1 MIKLKLAWKLFAAF
15 LLLASCQGAS
25 AQSYPS
31 RPIRLVIPYNP
42 GGVVDYV
49 GRALATQ
56 LGTELGQT
64 IVSENKPGAGGIVG
78 TDSVARER
86 PDGYTLLIMDP
97 AIVINPTLQITIS
110 YDLFKQLDTLSIV
123 SSSPLVLVTAPEL
136 NVKTFQEFVA
146 YGKANPGKLNFAS
159 AGLGTTPHLAGEM
172 FKQRTGIDA
181 THVPYRGIASSY
193 ADLMTN
199 KIQFAFSS
207 IAGAIPFTND
217 NRVTALA
224 TTGGTRAP
232 VYPDKP
238 TVQEAGLADFNVDL
252 WLAVFAPVGMP
263 ADVRNKVLAAIAKVV
278 GTEDFKTAL
287 GRVGAVPRGSSPEEG
302 AAFVKSEYEKWK
314 KIVVDGNIRER

>member
-1 MIKLKLAWKLFAAF
+1 MIARRLTRTLLAT
-15 LLLASCQGAS
+15 LLLVALGDGAS
-25 AQSYPS
+25 AQTYPS
-31 RPIRLVIPYNP
+31 RPIRIVIPYNP

-64 IVSENKPGAGGIVG
+64 FVSENKPGAGGILG
-78 TDSVARER
+78 TDVVARER

-97 AIVINPTLQITIS
+97 AIVINPTLQPIIP
-110 YDLFKQLDTLSIV
+110 YDLFKQLDTLSII
-123 SSSPLVLVTAPEL
+123 SSSPLVLVVTPEL
-136 NVKTFQEFVA
+136 NVKTFAEFVA

-159 AGLGTTPHLAGEM
+159 AGLGTTPHLAGEL

-199 KIQFAFSS
+199 KIQFSISS
-207 IAGAIPFTND
+207 IAGAISFIAD
-217 NRVTALA
+217 NRVIALA
-224 TTGGTRAP
+224 TTGATRAA

-238 TVQEAGLADFNVDL
+238 TVEEAGLADFNVDL
-252 WLAVFAPVGMP
+252 WLAVFAPVGIP
-263 ADVRNKVLAAIAKVV
+263 ADVRNKLLAAIAKVV

-302 AAFVKSEYEKWK
+302 AAFVKSEFEKWK
-314 KIVVDGNIRER
+314 KIVVDSNIRDK

>member
-1 MIKLKLAWKLFAAF
+1 MIERRLVRGLLSAFMLVALCEAA
-15 LLLASCQGAS
+15 A

-78 TDSVARER
+78 TDAVARDR

-97 AIVINPTLQITIS
+97 AIVINPTLQTTIS
-110 YDLFKQLDTLSIV
+110 YDLFKQLDTLSII
-123 SSSPLVLVTAPEL
+123 SSSPLVLVTAPDL

-146 YGKANPGKLNFAS
+146 YGRAHPDKMNFAS

-172 FKQRTGIDA
+172 FKQRTGVDA

-207 IAGAIPFTND
+207 IAGALPFTND
-217 NRVTALA
+217 NRVVALA
-224 TTGGTRAP
+224 TTGSTRAP
-232 VYPDKP
+232 LYPDKP
-238 TVQEAGLADFNVDL
+238 TVQEAGIADFNVDL

-263 ADVRNKVLAAIAKVV
+263 ADVREKLLAAIAKTI
-278 GTEDFKTAL
+278 GTSEFKTAL
-287 GRVGAVPRGSSPEEG
+287 VRVGALPRGASPEDSTT
-302 AAFVKSEYEKWK
+302 FVKSEFEKWK
-314 KIVVDGNIRER
+314 KIVVDGNIREK